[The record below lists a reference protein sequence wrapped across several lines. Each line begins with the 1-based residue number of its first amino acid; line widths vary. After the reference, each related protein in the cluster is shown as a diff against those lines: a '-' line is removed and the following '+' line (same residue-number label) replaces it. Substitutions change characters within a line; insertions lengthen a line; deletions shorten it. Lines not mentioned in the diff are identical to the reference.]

1 MAVRFPSLDYD
12 RDQLESPGAA
22 VARQVRL
29 EGAIVRVLDGIVR
42 DFLADVRRMARESG
56 LSLAAGSVWASWSTI
71 VDDALA
77 AVPPMVTAW
86 LAPDLAESE
95 IPDVAYDSV
104 RAVLTLAADQ
114 GWTQAQTDDQVRLA
128 LQPDAGQ
135 TEVLVAAGRRG
146 PRHGA
151 RWEELDAGGISFM
164 DRMKR
169 DARTAVTGLDGMLTV
184 NALGEQGFTRKRWV
198 TRHDDKVRE
207 THRHADGD
215 TVPLAEP
222 FYVGGY
228 PLMYP
233 GERGAPPEIVIN
245 CRCVLVGTRWR
256 AQGGFRP
263 GVGRRP

>member
-1 MAVRFPSLDYD
+1 MMAFPSLEYT

-29 EGAIVRVLDGIVR
+29 EGAVNRVLDKLVR
-42 DFLADVRRMARESG
+42 DFLASIRRDARDSG
-56 LSLAAGSVWASWSTI
+56 LQLSAGLTWATWELHSAKALAEMPSTI
-71 VDDALA
+71 A
-77 AVPPMVTAW
+77 AW
-86 LAPDLAESE
+86 LAPELAASE
-95 IPDVAYDSV
+95 IPDIAYDSV
-104 RAVLTLAADQ
+104 RLVLTMAVDQ
-114 GWTQAQTDDQVRLA
+114 GWSAAQTDDQIRLA
-128 LQPDAGQ
+128 LEPDAGP
-135 TEVLVAAGRRG
+135 TELVAAASRRG

-151 RWEELDAGGISFM
+151 RWDELDAGGMSFM

-169 DARTAVTGLDGMLTV
+169 DARTAVTGLDGMITV

-215 TVPLAEP
+215 TVALSEP

-233 GERGAPPEIVIN
+233 GQRGAPPEIVIN
-245 CRCVLVGTRWR
+245 CRCVIVGTRWR
-256 AQGGFRP
+256 ATGP
-263 GVGRRP
+263 ISSGRIR